1 MIAYRLPSQFDAF
14 GWFMLDSFPSRP
26 MEAARLALARLV
38 PGPEL
43 SLVDVLREICRT
55 AANILVVNRVGI
67 WFLVDDR
74 TALRCAVLYERD
86 KQEFSEGTTLSVSDF
101 PAYFTALENRRSIPA
116 KRATTNESTHE
127 LSEAYL
133 YPLNI
138 SSMLDAPI
146 FENGEVIGVACH
158 EHSGMPRE
166 WTLEERDFAAS
177 LADTISLKLKSAA
190 LIEARSALRKHNEI
204 YLALNKA
211 EALGRLAAGAAHDFR
226 NLLTII
232 LGCAA
237 EIRGTKQLPD
247 ATREM
252 AKHIIEAGE
261 RGSALAQEM
270 MNYGEREAESP
281 RVVNLIE
288 LTDGVIPLLR
298 TAIGPRHQIQFQ
310 HGSHV
315 GKTFI
320 DPSQFE
326 RILMNLVVNARDAMP
341 NGGEISLSIAMVD
354 CREDG
359 RSGKYTMLGVT
370 DTGIGMELQN
380 QSRIFDPYF
389 TTKPRGQG
397 TGLGLAVVKRIVDRA
412 GGWIDVTSA
421 VDHGTTIRVYFPRIA
436 CDA

>member
-1 MIAYRLPSQFDAF
+1 
-14 GWFMLDSFPSRP
+14 
-26 MEAARLALARLV
+26 MEAARMALARLV

-43 SLVDVLREICRT
+43 SLVDVFREICRT
-55 AANILVVNRVGI
+55 AANIVAVNRVGI
-67 WFLVDDR
+67 WFLVDER
-74 TALRCAVLYERD
+74 TALRCSVLYERD
-86 KQEFSEGTTLSVSDF
+86 KEEFSEGTTLSVSDF

-116 KRATTNESTHE
+116 KRAATNESTHE

-146 FENGEVIGVACH
+146 FENGEVIGVVCH

-166 WTLEERDFAAS
+166 WTLEERDFAATLS
-177 LADTISLKLKSAA
+177 DTISLKLKAAA
-190 LIEARSALRKHNEI
+190 LIEARSALRKHDEI
-204 YLALNKA
+204 SLALNKA
-211 EALGRLAAGAAHDFR
+211 EALARLAAGAAHDFQ
-226 NLLTII
+226 NLLTIVF
-232 LGCAA
+232 GCAA
-237 EIRGTKQLPD
+237 EIRGTKHLPD
-247 ATREM
+247 ATIEM
-252 AKHIIEAGE
+252 AEHIIEAGE
-261 RGSALAQEM
+261 RGAALAHEM

-298 TAIGPRHQIQFQ
+298 TAIGPRHQISFQ
-310 HGSHV
+310 RGDHV

-341 NGGEISLSIAMVD
+341 SGGEISLKIATVD

-359 RSGKYTMLGVT
+359 RFGKYTMLDVSDAGV
-370 DTGIGMELQN
+370 GMEVQN

-397 TGLGLAVVKRIVDRA
+397 TGLGLSIVKRIVDRA
-412 GGWIDVTSA
+412 GGSIDVTSA
-421 VDHGTTIRVYFPRIA
+421 LGRGTTIRVYFPRIA
-436 CDA
+436 SDA

>member
-1 MIAYRLPSQFDAF
+1 
-14 GWFMLDSFPSRP
+14 
-26 MEAARLALARLV
+26 MEAARMALARLV

-43 SLVDVLREICRT
+43 SLVDVFREICRT
-55 AANILVVNRVGI
+55 AANIVAVNRVGI
-67 WFLVDDR
+67 WFLVDER
-74 TALRCAVLYERD
+74 TALRCSVLYERD
-86 KQEFSEGTTLSVSDF
+86 KEEFSEGTTLSVSDF

-116 KRATTNESTHE
+116 KRAATNESTHE

-146 FENGEVIGVACH
+146 FENGEVIGVVCH

-166 WTLEERDFAAS
+166 WTLEERDFAATLS
-177 LADTISLKLKSAA
+177 DTISLKLKAAA
-190 LIEARSALRKHNEI
+190 LIEARSALRKHDEI
-204 YLALNKA
+204 SLALNKA
-211 EALGRLAAGAAHDFR
+211 EALARLAAGAAHDFQ
-226 NLLTII
+226 NLLMIV

-237 EIRGTKQLPD
+237 EIRGTKNLPD
-247 ATREM
+247 ATIEM
-252 AKHIIEAGE
+252 AEHIIEAGE
-261 RGSALAQEM
+261 RGAALAHEM

-298 TAIGPRHQIQFQ
+298 TAIGPRHQISFQ
-310 HGSHV
+310 RGDHV

-341 NGGEISLSIAMVD
+341 SGGEISLKIATVD

-359 RSGKYTMLGVT
+359 RFGKYTMLDVSDAGV
-370 DTGIGMELQN
+370 GMEVQN

-397 TGLGLAVVKRIVDRA
+397 TGLGLSIVKRIVDRA
-412 GGWIDVTSA
+412 GGSIDVTSA
-421 VDHGTTIRVYFPRIA
+421 LGRGTTIRVYFPRIA
-436 CDA
+436 SDA

>member
-1 MIAYRLPSQFDAF
+1 
-14 GWFMLDSFPSRP
+14 
-26 MEAARLALARLV
+26 MEAARLALARLI

-43 SLVDVLREICRT
+43 SLVDVFREICRT
-55 AANILVVNRVGI
+55 AANIVAVNRVGI
-67 WFLVDDR
+67 WFLVDER
-74 TALRCAVLYERD
+74 TALRCSVLYERD
-86 KQEFSEGTTLSVSDF
+86 KEEFSEGTTLSVSDF

-116 KRATTNESTHE
+116 KRAATNESTHE

-146 FENGEVIGVACH
+146 FENGEVIGVVCH

-166 WTLEERDFAAS
+166 WTLEERDFAATLS
-177 LADTISLKLKSAA
+177 DTISLKLKAAA
-190 LIEARSALRKHNEI
+190 LIEARSALRKHDEI
-204 YLALNKA
+204 SLALNKA
-211 EALGRLAAGAAHDFR
+211 EALARLAAGAAHDFQ
-226 NLLTII
+226 NLLMIV

-237 EIRGTKQLPD
+237 EIRGTKNLPD
-247 ATREM
+247 ATIEM
-252 AKHIIEAGE
+252 AEHIIEAGE
-261 RGSALAQEM
+261 RGAALAHEM

-298 TAIGPRHQIQFQ
+298 TAIGPRHQISFQ
-310 HGSHV
+310 RGDHV

-341 NGGEISLSIAMVD
+341 SGGEISLKIATVD

-359 RSGKYTMLGVT
+359 RFGKYTMLDVSDAGV
-370 DTGIGMELQN
+370 GMEVQN

-397 TGLGLAVVKRIVDRA
+397 TGLGLSIVKRIVDRA
-412 GGWIDVTSA
+412 GGSIDVTSA
-421 VDHGTTIRVYFPRIA
+421 LDRGTTIRVYFPRIA
-436 CDA
+436 SDA

>member
-1 MIAYRLPSQFDAF
+1 
-14 GWFMLDSFPSRP
+14 
-26 MEAARLALARLV
+26 MEAARLALARLI

-43 SLVDVLREICRT
+43 SLVDVFREICRT
-55 AANILVVNRVGI
+55 AANIVAVNRVGI
-67 WFLVDDR
+67 WFLVDER
-74 TALRCAVLYERD
+74 TALRCSVLYERD
-86 KQEFSEGTTLSVSDF
+86 KEEFSEGTTLSVSDF

-116 KRATTNESTHE
+116 KRAATNESTHE

-146 FENGEVIGVACH
+146 FENGEVIGVVCH

-166 WTLEERDFAAS
+166 WTLEERDFAATLS
-177 LADTISLKLKSAA
+177 DTISLKLKAAA
-190 LIEARSALRKHNEI
+190 LIEARSALRKHDEI
-204 YLALNKA
+204 SLALNKA
-211 EALGRLAAGAAHDFR
+211 EALARLAAGAAHDFQ
-226 NLLTII
+226 NLLTIV

-237 EIRGTKQLPD
+237 EIRGTKNLPD
-247 ATREM
+247 ATIEM
-252 AKHIIEAGE
+252 AEHIIEAGE
-261 RGSALAQEM
+261 RGAALAHEM

-298 TAIGPRHQIQFQ
+298 TAIGPRHQISFQ
-310 HGSHV
+310 RGDHV

-341 NGGEISLSIAMVD
+341 SGGEISLKIATVD

-359 RSGKYTMLGVT
+359 RFGKYTMLDVSDAGV
-370 DTGIGMELQN
+370 GMEVQN

-397 TGLGLAVVKRIVDRA
+397 TGLGLSIGKRIVDRA
-412 GGWIDVTSA
+412 GGSIDVTSA
-421 VDHGTTIRVYFPRIA
+421 LDRGTTIRVYFPRIA
-436 CDA
+436 SDA

>member
-1 MIAYRLPSQFDAF
+1 
-14 GWFMLDSFPSRP
+14 
-26 MEAARLALARLV
+26 MEAARLSLVRLI

-43 SLVDVLREICRT
+43 SLTDIFREICRT
-55 AANILVVNRVGI
+55 AANTVGVDRVGI
-67 WFLVDDR
+67 WFFVDEQS
-74 TALRCAVLYERD
+74 ALRCSVLYERD
-86 KQEFSEGTTLSVSDF
+86 KDEFSEGTTLSVSDF
-101 PAYFTALENRRSIPA
+101 PAYFAALENRRSIPA
-116 KRATTNESTHE
+116 KRATSNESTHE

-146 FENGEVIGVACH
+146 FENGEVIGVVCH

-166 WTLEERDFAAS
+166 WTLEERDFAATVS
-177 LADTISLKLKSAA
+177 DTISLKHKAAA
-190 LIEARSALRKHNEI
+190 LIEARSALRKHKEI
-204 YLALNKA
+204 ALALNKA

-237 EIRGTKQLPD
+237 EIQRTKHLSD

-261 RGSALAQEM
+261 RGAALTREM
-270 MNYGEREAESP
+270 TNYGEREAESP
-281 RVVNLIE
+281 RVVSLTE
-288 LTDGVIPLLR
+288 LTDGVVPLLR
-298 TAIGPRHQIQFQ
+298 TAIGPKHQIQFERGA
-310 HGSHV
+310 HI

-320 DPSQFE
+320 DPSQYE

-341 NGGEISLSIAMVD
+341 GGGEISLSIATVD
-354 CREDG
+354 CHESG
-359 RSGKYTMLGVT
+359 RSGKYTMLGVR
-370 DTGIGMELQN
+370 DTGIGMDVQN

-397 TGLGLAVVKRIVDRA
+397 TGLGLSIVKRIVDRA
-412 GGWIDVTSA
+412 GGSIDVTSA
-421 VDHGTTIRVYFPRIA
+421 VGHGTTIRVYFPRIA